1 MRGATSIAIPVALV
15 VALSLMSRSTSPTFS
30 GRTSRRVV
38 TRLIE
43 ESQQALESR
52 DRNPAKQLANVVTA
66 RTWAQAAIA
75 LVGEDGTKA
84 VTGVDARHLVDKAQ
98 SRVKKIVQ
106 QLNIPQRQRRR
117 TAVDAVLAVA
127 PIR

>member
-1 MRGATSIAIPVALV
+1 MRGVTAVAIPFVSLAL
-15 VALSLMSRSTSPTFS
+15 LCLMSRSTSRSFS

-38 TRLIE
+38 ARLIE
-43 ESQQALESR
+43 ESQHALESQ

-75 LVGEDGTKA
+75 LVGEDGTEA
-84 VTGVDARHLVDKAQ
+84 ITGVDARHLVDKAQ

-106 QLNIPQRQRRR
+106 QLNKRVPRRKR
-117 TAVDAVLAVA
+117 TSGDSVLAVA